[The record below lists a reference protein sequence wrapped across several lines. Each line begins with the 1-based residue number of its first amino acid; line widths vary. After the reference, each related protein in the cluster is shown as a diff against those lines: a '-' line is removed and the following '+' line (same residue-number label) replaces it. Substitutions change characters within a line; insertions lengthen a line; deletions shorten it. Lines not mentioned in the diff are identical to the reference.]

1 MRAVRPAGAA
11 IALVALLAVVLVVL
25 NWGVLGTPTGIS
37 FGFAHVT
44 VPLGLVLL
52 GFALLLL
59 ALFFGLLLRVQL
71 RILAT
76 HRRHSAELREHRLL
90 VENAE
95 ASRYTELRLY
105 LQQELAAL
113 REQQRLSE
121 QSLQEQ
127 LVSSVNSL
135 SACIGEIDE
144 RLERHFPAAPAQL
157 P

>member
-11 IALVALLAVVLVVL
+11 IALLALVVVVLVVL
-25 NWGVLGTPTGIS
+25 NWSVLGTATAIS

-44 VPLGLVLL
+44 VPLGLALL
-52 GFALLLL
+52 GFVLLLL
-59 ALFFGLLLRVQL
+59 AVFFSLLLRVQM
-71 RILAT
+71 RIVAT
-76 HRRHSAELREHRLL
+76 HRRHNSELREQRQL

-95 ASRYTELRLY
+95 ASRYTELRQF

-121 QSLQEQ
+121 QRLHDE
-127 LVSSVNSL
+127 LVSTANSL
-135 SACIGEIDE
+135 SACVGEIDE
-144 RLERHFPAAPAQL
+144 RLERHFPAPPAQL

>member
-1 MRAVRPAGAA
+1 MRALRPAGAA

-25 NWGVLGTPTGIS
+25 NRGVLGTPTGIS

-44 VPLGLVLL
+44 VPLGLALL

-59 ALFFGLLLRVQL
+59 ALFFGLLLRIQL
-71 RILAT
+71 RVLAT
-76 HRRHSAELREHRLL
+76 HRRHSAELRQHRQL

-95 ASRYTELRLY
+95 ASRYTDLRLY

-121 QSLQEQ
+121 QRLHDQ
-127 LVSSVNSL
+127 LVSTVNSL
-135 SACIGEIDE
+135 SACVGEIDE
-144 RLERHFPAAPAQL
+144 RLERHFPTPPSQL